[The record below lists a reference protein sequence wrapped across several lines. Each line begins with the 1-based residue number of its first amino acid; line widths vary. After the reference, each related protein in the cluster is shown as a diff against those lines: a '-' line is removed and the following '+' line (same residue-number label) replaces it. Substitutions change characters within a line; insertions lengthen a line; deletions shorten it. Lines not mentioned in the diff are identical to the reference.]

1 MTIKNIEIL
10 KKQILY
16 RSSYTGTKETDL
28 LYKKFIANK
37 INNFTHKELV
47 QLSSLFNEIS
57 DAEILLILTK
67 KIKPHPNYKYL
78 FNKLMK

>member
-10 KKQILY
+10 KRQILY

-28 LYKKFIANK
+28 LYKKFIVNK

-57 DAEILLILTK
+57 DADILLILTK

>member
-28 LYKKFIANK
+28 LYKKFITNK
-37 INNFTHKELV
+37 INNFTHQELV

-57 DAEILLILTK
+57 DADILLILTK

>member
-57 DAEILLILTK
+57 DTDILLILTR
-67 KIKPHPNYKYL
+67 KIKPHSNYEYL

>member
-28 LYKKFIANK
+28 LYKKFIVNK

-57 DAEILLILTK
+57 DADILLILTK

>member
-1 MTIKNIEIL
+1 MTINNIEIL

-16 RSSYTGTKETDL
+16 RCSYTGTKETDL

-57 DAEILLILTK
+57 DADIFLILTK

>member
-37 INNFTHKELV
+37 INDFTHKELV

-57 DAEILLILTK
+57 DADILLILTK

>member
-28 LYKKFIANK
+28 LYKKFITNK
-37 INNFTHKELV
+37 INNFTHQELI

-57 DAEILLILTK
+57 DTDILLILTR
-67 KIKPHPNYKYL
+67 KIKPHSNYEYL

>member
-28 LYKKFIANK
+28 LYKKFIGNK

-57 DAEILLILTK
+57 DADILLILTK

>member
-1 MTIKNIEIL
+1 MIIENIEIL
-10 KKQILY
+10 KKKILY
-16 RSSYTGTKETDL
+16 RCTYTGTKETDL
-28 LYKKFIANK
+28 LYKKLITNK
-37 INNFTHKELV
+37 INNFTHQELV

-57 DAEILLILTK
+57 DADILLILTN

>member
-37 INNFTHKELV
+37 INNFTHQELV
-47 QLSSLFNEIS
+47 QLSTLFNEIS
-57 DAEILLILTK
+57 DADILLILTK

>member
-57 DAEILLILTK
+57 DADILLILTK
-67 KIKPHPNYKYL
+67 KIKPHQNYKYL

>member
-28 LYKKFIANK
+28 LYKKFITNK

-57 DAEILLILTK
+57 DADILLILTK

>member
-1 MTIKNIEIL
+1 MTIKNIEFL
-10 KKQILY
+10 KKKILY

-57 DAEILLILTK
+57 DADILLILTR
-67 KIKPHPNYKYL
+67 KIKPHPNYEYL

>member
-28 LYKKFIANK
+28 LYKKFIVKN

-57 DAEILLILTK
+57 DADILLILTK

>member
-1 MTIKNIEIL
+1 MTINNIEFL

-16 RSSYTGTKETDL
+16 RCSYTGTKETDL
-28 LYKKFIANK
+28 LYKKFITNK

-47 QLSSLFNEIS
+47 KLSSLFNEIS
-57 DAEILLILTK
+57 DADILLILTK

>member
-1 MTIKNIEIL
+1 MTIMNIEFL
-10 KKQILY
+10 KKKILY

-28 LYKKFIANK
+28 LFKKFIANK
-37 INNFTHKELV
+37 INNFTHKEHV

-57 DAEILLILTK
+57 DTDILLILTN

>member
-1 MTIKNIEIL
+1 MTINNIEFL

-16 RSSYTGTKETDL
+16 RCSYTGTKETDL
-28 LYKKFIANK
+28 LYKKFITNK
-37 INNFTHKELV
+37 INNFTHQELV

-57 DAEILLILTK
+57 DTDILLILTR
-67 KIKPHPNYKYL
+67 KIRRHSNDEYL

>member
-1 MTIKNIEIL
+1 MTNKNIEIL

-57 DAEILLILTK
+57 DADILLILTK

>member
-28 LYKKFIANK
+28 LYKKFIVKN
-37 INNFTHKELV
+37 INNFTHKELF

-57 DAEILLILTK
+57 DADILLILTK

>member
-47 QLSSLFNEIS
+47 QLSSLFNELS
-57 DAEILLILTK
+57 DTDILLILTR
-67 KIKPHPNYKYL
+67 KIKPHSNYEYL

>member
-1 MTIKNIEIL
+1 MIIENIEIL

-16 RSSYTGTKETDL
+16 RCTYTGTKETDL

-37 INNFTHKELV
+37 INNFTHQELV
-47 QLSSLFNEIS
+47 QLSTLFNEIS
-57 DAEILLILTK
+57 DTDILLILTY

>member
-57 DAEILLILTK
+57 DADILLILTSLTPCFDTC
-67 KIKPHPNYKYL
+67 IIL
-78 FNKLMK
+78 IIVVEF

>member
-1 MTIKNIEIL
+1 MTIKNIENL

-57 DAEILLILTK
+57 DADILLILTK

>member
-1 MTIKNIEIL
+1 MTNKNIEIL

-28 LYKKFIANK
+28 LFKKFIANK

-57 DAEILLILTK
+57 DADILLILTK

>member
-28 LYKKFIANK
+28 LYKKFITNK

>member
-1 MTIKNIEIL
+1 MTINNIEIL

-37 INNFTHKELV
+37 INNFTHHELV

-57 DAEILLILTK
+57 DADILLILTK

>member
-37 INNFTHKELV
+37 INNFTHQELV
-47 QLSSLFNEIS
+47 QLSTLFNEIS
-57 DAEILLILTK
+57 DADILLILTN

>member
-1 MTIKNIEIL
+1 MTINNIEFL

-16 RSSYTGTKETDL
+16 RCSYTGTKETDL
-28 LYKKFIANK
+28 LYKKFITNK
-37 INNFTHKELV
+37 INNFTHQELI

-57 DAEILLILTK
+57 DANILLILTK
-67 KIKPHPNYKYL
+67 KIKPHPNYKNL

>member
-10 KKQILY
+10 KRQILY

-47 QLSSLFNEIS
+47 QLSSLFNELS
-57 DAEILLILTK
+57 DTDILLILTR
-67 KIKPHPNYKYL
+67 KIKPHSNYEYL

>member
-16 RSSYTGTKETDL
+16 RCFYTGTKETDL
-28 LYKKFIANK
+28 LYKKFIVNK

-57 DAEILLILTK
+57 DTDILLILTR
-67 KIKPHPNYKYL
+67 KIKPHSNYEYL

>member
-10 KKQILY
+10 KKKILY
-16 RSSYTGTKETDL
+16 RCFYTGTKETDL

-37 INNFTHKELV
+37 INDFTHKELV
-47 QLSSLFNEIS
+47 QLSSLINEIS
-57 DAEILLILTK
+57 DANILLILTK
-67 KIKPHPNYKYL
+67 KIKPHPNYKNL

>member
-37 INNFTHKELV
+37 INNFTHQELV

-57 DAEILLILTK
+57 DADIFLILTK
-67 KIKPHPNYKYL
+67 KIKPHENYKYL

>member
-16 RSSYTGTKETDL
+16 RCTYTGTKETDL

-37 INNFTHKELV
+37 INKFSHQELV

-57 DAEILLILTK
+57 DTDILLILTR
-67 KIKPHPNYKYL
+67 KIKPHSNYEYL

>member
-1 MTIKNIEIL
+1 MTINNIEFL

-16 RSSYTGTKETDL
+16 RCSYTGTKETDL

-37 INNFTHKELV
+37 INNFTHQELV
-47 QLSSLFNEIS
+47 QLSTLFNEIS
-57 DAEILLILTK
+57 DADILLILTK
-67 KIKPHPNYKYL
+67 KIKPHSNYESL

>member
-1 MTIKNIEIL
+1 MTINNIEFL

-28 LYKKFIANK
+28 LYKKFISNK

-57 DAEILLILTK
+57 DADILLILTK